1 MDHAPARR
9 GDKELAG
16 RPALAAIFMCF
27 FSIGSQSFGG
37 GTTAWV
43 RREVVTKRGW
53 MSDGQFLS
61 CLAVCQIAP
70 GPNPMNMA
78 VFLGSM
84 LRGTAGAL
92 SAFCG
97 LMAFPTVLCLSLGA
111 LYFANFRL
119 PAVEVLLS
127 GLGAVA
133 IGMNIANAV
142 RLTRKNIRRLRQI
155 MILSIVAVAVGV
167 DHVPLL
173 YTLLVVVPTNILIEI
188 WRPA

>member
-1 MDHAPARR
+1 MDGIPAGMTRVS
-9 GDKELAG
+9 
-16 RPALAAIFMCF
+16 PAIEPTLGAIFSCF
-27 FSIGSQSFGG
+27 FVIGSQSFGG

-43 RREVVTKRGW
+43 RREVVTRRGW
-53 MSDGQFLS
+53 LNDGQFLS

-78 VFLGSM
+78 VFLGTM

-97 LMAFPTVLCLSLGA
+97 LMAFPTVLCLGLGA
-111 LYFANFRL
+111 LYFAKFRL
-119 PAVEVLLS
+119 PALEILLS

-142 RLTRKNIRRLRQI
+142 RLTRKNIRHLRQI
-155 MILSIVAVAVGV
+155 AVLTIVAVTVGL
-167 DHVPLL
+167 DHVPLF
-173 YTLLVVVPTNILIEI
+173 YTLLIAIPANILIEL
-188 WRPA
+188 RHQS